1 MGYCRLGLRANYLS
15 VEVIDAS
22 CCRVA
27 QLEGP
32 GLVEGLAGEQVKEG
46 AILAEV
52 GDEPQLHLKP
62 DILFVSCYES
72 EDVGMAQEASLVH
85 LYLATPRRLLLYVEY
100 LDGHVFSLVN
110 SFQDLAETTLADKI
124 MQHDLTGNG
133 LLHEQRLS

>member
-1 MGYCRLGLRANYLS
+1 MGYSRLGLNADYFS

-52 GDEPQLHLKP
+52 GDEPQLHLEP
-62 DILFVSCYES
+62 DVLVVSRYEP
-72 EDVGMAQEASLVH
+72 EDVGMA
-85 LYLATPRRLLLYVEY
+85 
-100 LDGHVFSLVN
+100 
-110 SFQDLAETTLADKI
+110 
-124 MQHDLTGNG
+124 
-133 LLHEQRLS
+133 